1 MSLKEKKKMELSSF
15 SNWET
20 IEIDHRVY
28 SRNTIDRKHW
38 AWKSNLRKQYQILVR
53 NQMRLND
60 IKQTKD
66 KCRIIINCY
75 LTRMMDMDNVWG
87 GLKNMI
93 DSLTRENFI
102 HDDSPTWLQ
111 IDQVK
116 QIKSKEA
123 KIVVSRLILE

>member
-1 MSLKEKKKMELSSF
+1 MSLKEKNKKELNSS
-15 SNWET
+15 SDWQT

-38 AWKSNLRKQYQILVR
+38 AWKSKLRKQYQILVR

-75 LTRMMDMDNVWG
+75 VTRMMDMDNVWG

-102 HDDSPTWLQ
+102 HDDSPAWLQ

>member
-1 MSLKEKKKMELSSF
+1 MD
-15 SNWET
+15 NWET
-20 IEIDHRVY
+20 IEIPHRVY

-38 AWKSNLRKQYQILVR
+38 SYKLKLRKKYQLLVR

-60 IKQTKD
+60 IKETKD
-66 KCRIIINCY
+66 KCKIIINCY
-75 LTRMMDMDNVWG
+75 VTRMMDMDNVWG
-87 GLKNMI
+87 GLKGLI

>member
-1 MSLKEKKKMELSSF
+1 
-15 SNWET
+15 
-20 IEIDHRVY
+20 
-28 SRNTIDRKHW
+28 
-38 AWKSNLRKQYQILVR
+38 
-53 NQMRLND
+53 
-60 IKQTKD
+60 
-66 KCRIIINCY
+66 
-75 LTRMMDMDNVWG
+75 MDNVWG
-87 GLKNMI
+87 GLKGLI

>member
-1 MSLKEKKKMELSSF
+1 MD
-15 SNWET
+15 NWQT

-38 AWKSNLRKQYQILVR
+38 AAKSRLKGQYQILVR
-53 NQMRLND
+53 NQMKLNK
-60 IKQTKD
+60 IKRTEG
-66 KCRIIINCY
+66 KCKIIINCY
-75 LTRMMDMDNVWG
+75 VKRMMDMDNVWG
-87 GLKNMI
+87 GLKQFI
-93 DSLTRENFI
+93 DALCSENFI
-102 HDDSPTWLQ
+102 WDDSPTWLQ